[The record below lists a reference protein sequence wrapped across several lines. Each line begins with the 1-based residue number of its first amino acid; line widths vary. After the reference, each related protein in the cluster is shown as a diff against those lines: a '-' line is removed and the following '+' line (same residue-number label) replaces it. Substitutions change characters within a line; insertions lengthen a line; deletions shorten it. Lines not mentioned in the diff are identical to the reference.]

1 MPWFFHFGLLDHCPL
16 TTFIT
21 NNCCD
26 CDILKDMALYFCI
39 DGVRS
44 PSVPGPGVHPR
55 FTTARMLSKH
65 LGKHNTRLADDSPR
79 RIVEMAYKHHPLL
92 SCTSVSVRVYA
103 SMCNGKR
110 RTQLHRAAKCGTQRY
125 ALPAGKP
132 AFRVFSDR
140 RVAYVA

>member
-1 MPWFFHFGLLDHCPL
+1 MPWFFLFGLLDHCPL
-16 TTFIT
+16 TNLHHKQLLRLRHFEGYGI
-21 NNCCD
+21 
-26 CDILKDMALYFCI
+26 ICI

-65 LGKHNTRLADDSPR
+65 LGKHNTRLADDSPW
-79 RIVEMAYKHHPLL
+79 RIVEMVYKHHPLL
-92 SCTSVSVRVYA
+92 SCTSVSVRVYV

-110 RTQLHRAAKCGTQRY
+110 RTQLQRAAKCGTQRY
-125 ALPAGKP
+125 ALSAGKP